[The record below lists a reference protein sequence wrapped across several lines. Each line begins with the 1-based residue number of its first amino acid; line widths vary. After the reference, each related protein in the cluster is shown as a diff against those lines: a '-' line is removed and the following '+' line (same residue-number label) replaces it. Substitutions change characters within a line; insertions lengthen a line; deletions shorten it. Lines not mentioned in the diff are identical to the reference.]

1 MKMLET
7 IDISLSFKKL
17 VLTLSLLILTSSTI
31 FASLVGWAGLNK
43 ISKTVDS
50 DRIEL
55 TNGAEIKNR
64 IDFELNKYY
73 KAYNIGIG
81 YSLLQPASIKE
92 FMLKGMMREKGKY
105 RIGVSINASSVTSG
119 LSLLGS
125 KYFYVKNIP
134 FKINGEIEIFKNY
147 GSIGSG
153 FSYFYSKSGYLKI
166 MSTAI
171 DTKKENFEKMF
182 GLGVYQLIDKKDAIK
197 GEIRYTT
204 KNGLEFLVEPRFRTG
219 DIFYIALESYIATKN
234 NSAFGISLIYSPLKK
249 KKIVKKPVKPVI
261 EEPEEEPVTEE
272 PIIENKP
279 IIKKPIETE
288 PEEVIK
294 SPEELKKMLNQ
305 IIDGHYAKGV
315 NYFCED
321 RFEEAIKEWKKAL
334 KQLKDKSFINYKD
347 AQEYKERC
355 KRNIENAEKKLKII
369 REE

>member
-1 MKMLET
+1 MLE
-7 IDISLSFKKL
+7 IIGISLSLKKFI
-17 VLTLSLLILTSSTI
+17 LTLFLLILTFSTI
-31 FASLVGWAGLNK
+31 FASIVGWAGLNK

-55 TNGAEIKNR
+55 TNGVEIKNR

-73 KAYNIGIG
+73 KAYNIGIR
-81 YSLLQPASIKE
+81 YSLLQPASIRE

-105 RIGVSINASSVTSG
+105 RIGVIMNASSVTSG

-125 KYFYVKNIP
+125 KYFYVKDIP
-134 FKINGEIEIFKNY
+134 FKINGEVEIFKDY
-147 GSIGSG
+147 GSISSG
-153 FSYFYSKSGYLKI
+153 FSYFYLKSGYLKI
-166 MSTAI
+166 MSSAI

-182 GLGVYQLIDKKDAIK
+182 GLGVYQLIDKKHAIK
-197 GEIRYTT
+197 GEVRYST
-204 KNGLEFLVEPRFRTG
+204 KNGFEFLVEPRFRTG

-261 EEPEEEPVTEE
+261 EEPEEEPVIEE
-272 PIIENKP
+272 PIIEDKP
-279 IIKKPIETE
+279 IIEKPIETE

-294 SPEELKKMLNQ
+294 SPEELKRMLNQ
-305 IIDGHYAKGV
+305 VVDGPYQKGV
-315 NYFCED
+315 NLYCED
-321 RFEEAIKEWKKAL
+321 RFEDAIKEWKKAL
-334 KQLKDKSFINYKD
+334 KLLEDKSFIT
-347 AQEYKERC
+347 YKEAQDYKSRC